1 MKRILKIQLDG
12 ESREVIL
19 GSDEMNEF
27 TTKFQTIGIENSLQ
41 QFIVNDIGDLLENE
55 LYETQFNQLFNY

>member
-1 MKRILKIQLDG
+1 MKRILKIELDG
-12 ESREVIL
+12 VTREVVL
-19 GSDEMNEF
+19 GSDEMKEF
-27 TTKFQTIGIENSLQ
+27 TTKFQTIGFENSLQ

>member
-19 GSDEMNEF
+19 GSDEMKEF